1 MFAIANAFVYVRRLP
16 RGSGGTLDS
25 FEALIATILR
35 SQGYWVHPSFKV
47 ELSKQ
52 DKADIGSPSSP
63 RWELDLIAYR
73 GAVNEVLVVECKSYL
88 DSRGVLFSTFTA
100 GAKLSERYK
109 LFANTK
115 IREVVLGRLERQLV
129 ERGFCPPAPRI
140 VLCLAAG
147 NIASDK
153 GGRNRAALRELF
165 DKSRWRLFDEDWL
178 FERLMC
184 LAASG
189 YENDVGIM
197 VAKLYSKRA
206 NGVGAS

>member
-1 MFAIANAFVYVRRLP
+1 
-16 RGSGGTLDS
+16 LDS

-35 SQGYWVHPSFKV
+35 SQGYWVYPSFKV

-52 DKADIGSPSSP
+52 DKADICSPSSP

-88 DSRGVLFSTFTA
+88 DSRGVLFSAFTA

-109 LFANTK
+109 LFANPK

-129 ERGFCPPAPRI
+129 ERRFCPPSPRI

-147 NIASDK
+147 NIANDK
-153 GGRNRAALRELF
+153 AGRNRAALQELF
-165 DKSRWRLFDEDWL
+165 DKSGWRLFDEEWL
-178 FERLMC
+178 FERLTC
-184 LAASG
+184 LAASA

-206 NGVGAS
+206 NGVRAS